1 MARIFFDFFHLRCH
15 ESDKKRILNLLEKV
29 SRFEFLYLSGRT
41 LNNGARTLWSG
52 VRLFLR
58 NSHMSLSRARDKR
71 ITFSSITR
79 PSSNCGHRENHEH
92 GTSKIFRNIAG
103 HPGVT
108 KCCNSY
114 EKNMLN

>member
-1 MARIFFDFFHLRCH
+1 MVWGAIVF
-15 ESDKKRILNLLEKV
+15 EKLAYV
-29 SRFEFLYLSGRT
+29 I
-41 LNNGARTLWSG
+41 
-52 VRLFLR
+52 
-58 NSHMSLSRARDKR
+58 MSLSRSRDKR
-71 ITFSSITR
+71 ITSSSITR

-92 GTSKIFRNIAG
+92 GTPRIFRNIAR

>member
-1 MARIFFDFFHLRCH
+1 
-15 ESDKKRILNLLEKV
+15 
-29 SRFEFLYLSGRT
+29 
-41 LNNGARTLWSG
+41 
-52 VRLFLR
+52 
-58 NSHMSLSRARDKR
+58 MSLSRARDKW
-71 ITFSSITR
+71 ITSSSITR

-92 GTSKIFRNIAG
+92 GTPKIFRNIAG